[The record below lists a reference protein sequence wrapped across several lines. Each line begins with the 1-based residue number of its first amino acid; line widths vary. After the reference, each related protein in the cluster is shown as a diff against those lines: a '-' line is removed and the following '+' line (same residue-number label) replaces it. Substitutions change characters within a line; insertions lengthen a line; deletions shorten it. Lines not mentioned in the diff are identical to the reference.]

1 MPALKHQRGYSL
13 IEALIALVVL
23 SVGLLGAAIMLL
35 ESLRA
40 QGDAMRAV
48 AVTHLA
54 RDMAERIR
62 ANAGASES
70 YGDSP
75 GGSAPGCEAGCD
87 RAQLA
92 AADLVHF
99 REAALALLPAGSTA
113 TVEYAPAIGP
123 AAPHRFVITLRWR
136 NRDADDNAVTLL
148 VLAPPV
154 AG

>member
-1 MPALKHQRGYSL
+1 MKHQRGFSL
-13 IEALIALVVL
+13 IEALIALAVL
-23 SVGLLGAAIMLL
+23 SVGLLGAALMLL

-40 QGDAMRAV
+40 QGDAMRKV
-48 AVTHLA
+48 AATQLA

-62 ANAGASES
+62 ANAGAADR
-70 YGDSP
+70 YADP
-75 GGSAPGCEAGCD
+75 PGSASGCEAGCD

-99 REAALALLPAGSTA
+99 RQAARALLPAGSTA
-113 TVEYAPAIGP
+113 AVEFAPAIGI

-136 NRDADDNAVTLL
+136 SRDADEDAVTLL